1 MKHSLRHFLA
11 TIYYRGNKYLEN
23 YNNDFPTFHS
33 NDDTRTPVQIL
44 NHINGL
50 LMYSRSFLEEVINT
64 YPPTTSFDEEITRF
78 RKEIQKLDNAIISSE
93 INNYK
98 IYDQI
103 LQGPL
108 ADIMLHIGVLS
119 MVRRIMGN
127 PADDY
132 ENYMNAPIEEG
143 LFEY

>member
-1 MKHSLRHFLA
+1 
-11 TIYYRGNKYLEN
+11 
-23 YNNDFPTFHS
+23 
-33 NDDTRTPVQIL
+33 
-44 NHINGL
+44 
-50 LMYSRSFLEEVINT
+50 MYSRSFLEEVINT